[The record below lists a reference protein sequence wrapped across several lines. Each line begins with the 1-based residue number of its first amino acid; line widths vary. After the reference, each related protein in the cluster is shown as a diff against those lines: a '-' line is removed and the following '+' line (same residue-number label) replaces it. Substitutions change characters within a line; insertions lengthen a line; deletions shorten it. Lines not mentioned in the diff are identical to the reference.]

1 LEFLTLLEH
10 GTAKEVLLTAE
21 QRDALRRLVPS
32 ITVVPTAGRESTY
45 DLTPGSVI
53 GAVALPGMAIEI
65 RPKIEIDRVLFLLS
79 YALNPRAWRPDRF
92 LFEARPS
99 LVEALIPGFVHQV
112 RHAFRRGLL
121 QGYRSDEDALQTVR
135 GRIRIDDQ
143 LRRRFG
149 LVPPV
154 EVRFDEL
161 TEDIEVNRLIRAAVD
176 RLERMPVRFDDSRA
190 ALRRIRGALERVALK
205 EYAPAQLPEIAWDR
219 LNEHYRGA
227 VELAKLVLRSTSF
240 DLRHGVVRASA
251 FLVDMNE
258 VFETFAA
265 EALREALGLTS
276 HAFPRGACGRNL
288 WLDHARAVRLE
299 PDLSWWE
306 GSVCVFVGDLK
317 YKRVD
322 VRGIKNS
329 DLYQLLAYTVATG
342 LSTGLLIYAA
352 GEGEPAAHEIVEI
365 GKRLEVVTL
374 DLSRGPRALLAQIA
388 ELAESVRRMRR
399 SPVESRAG
407 SWSSKGLPT

>member
-1 LEFLTLLEH
+1 MESLTLVEH
-10 GTAKEVLLTAE
+10 RTTPEIRLTME

-32 ITVVPTAGRESTY
+32 ITAVPAKGREGAY

-53 GAVALPGMAIEI
+53 GAVALPGLTIEI

-79 YALNPRAWRPDRF
+79 YAFDPRAWRPDRF
-92 LFEARPS
+92 LFEHRTG

-112 RHAFRRGLL
+112 RFAFRRGLL
-121 QGYRSDEDALQTVR
+121 QGYRSEEDALQTVR

-161 TEDIEVNRLIRAAVD
+161 TEDIEANRLIRAAVD
-176 RLERMPVRFDDSRA
+176 RLERMPLRFDDSRA
-190 ALRRIRGALERVALK
+190 ALRRIRGALERVTLK
-205 EYAPAQLPEIAWDR
+205 EYAPAQLPEIVWDR

-227 VELAKLVLRSTSF
+227 VEMAKLILRSTSF
-240 DLRHGVVRASA
+240 DLRHGVVRAAA

-258 VFETFAA
+258 VFETFVA
-265 EALREALGLTS
+265 EALREALRLS
-276 HAFPRGACGRNL
+276 PRVFPRGARGRDL
-288 WLDHARAVRLE
+288 WLDHGRAIRLE

-306 GSVCVFVGDLK
+306 GSACVFVGDLK
-317 YKRVD
+317 YKRVGAH
-322 VRGIKNS
+322 GIKHP
-329 DLYQLLAYTVATG
+329 DLYQLLAYTVAAG

-352 GEGEPAAHEIVEI
+352 GEGEPAAHQVVEV

-374 DLSRGPRALLAQIA
+374 DLSREPRKLLAQVA
-388 ELAESVRRMRR
+388 ELAVSVRRLRR
-399 SPVESRAG
+399 VPMVPLTPSGILAG
-407 SWSSKGLPT
+407 GKP